1 MFKGKLDN
9 YLQFV
14 IKNPEGF
21 TYHGSDVTMSAT
33 VVNVD
38 GMFLV
43 VQGLIGDPDIRLE
56 LTLDQAIE
64 LYRYIAYD
72 ALKEQSIGEKL
83 ILSKKYSTLV
93 NDCIVYEREWH

>member
-1 MFKGKLDN
+1 M
-9 YLQFV
+9 

-21 TYHGSDVTMSAT
+21 NYHGKEVTMSGT

-43 VQGLIGDPDIRLE
+43 VEGLVGDPDIRLE

-64 LYRYIAYD
+64 LYEYIAYD
-72 ALKEQSIGEKL
+72 AIKEQSLSEKMSL
-83 ILSKKYSTLV
+83 FTKYSDLV
-93 NDCIVYEREWH
+93 NGCIVYERGWH